1 MARQNIFGTVFG
13 VEAGMLQLAVFPN
26 ISKRRAGEIVD
37 RIFNFYRNKD
47 VRLVMPATEARQFR
61 KEEYGLP
68 CVERVHIDMALSIG
82 GDGTLLGVCRRFRE
96 QGIPVCGINLGTLGF
111 LADIEPNEL
120 EIRLGKILVGDYVV
134 EHRLLLSGYVHNE
147 LGEKFL
153 GNAINDVVI
162 SKGGTA
168 RMLTLGLYVN
178 DTHLMNYKADGMII
192 SSPTGSTA
200 YSLSAGGPILN
211 PTIRALLLTP
221 ICAHTFQM
229 RPLVVSEDDEIRIK
243 ISANRDLIVTL
254 DGQESFQ
261 IQPGDEVVVRK
272 SRAAARIVKFADKNY
287 YDVLKAK
294 LWNTGSVQN
303 F

>member
-13 VEAGMLQLAVFPN
+13 VEAGMMQIAVFPN
-26 ISKRRAGEIVD
+26 ISKRRSGEIVD

-82 GDGTLLGVCRRFRE
+82 GDGTLIGVCRRFRE
-96 QGIPVCGINLGTLGF
+96 QGVPVCGINLGTLGF
-111 LADIEPNEL
+111 LADIEPREL
-120 EIRLGKILVGDYVV
+120 ESRLAKILVGEYIV
-134 EHRLLLSGYVHNE
+134 ENRLLLSGFTSNE

-162 SKGGTA
+162 SKGDSR
-168 RMLTLGLYVN
+168 RMLRMEIYVN
-178 DTHLMNYKADGMII
+178 DTHLTDCKADGLIV

-211 PTIRALLLTP
+211 PNIRALIIIP
-221 ICAHTFQM
+221 ICPHTFQM
-229 RPLVVSEDDEIRIK
+229 RPLVVSEDDEVKIK
-243 ISANRDLIVTL
+243 IAANSDLVVTL
-254 DGQESFQ
+254 DGQEIFKLPPS
-261 IQPGDEVVVRK
+261 DEVIVRK
-272 SRAAARIVKFADKNY
+272 SRTTAQIVKFADKNY

-294 LWNTGSVQN
+294 LWGNGGDWH
-303 F
+303 

>member
-13 VEAGMLQLAVFPN
+13 VDAGMLQLAVFPN
-26 ISKRRAGEIVD
+26 MSKRRAGEIVE
-37 RIFNFYRNKD
+37 RIFNFYQNKN
-47 VRLVMPATEARQFR
+47 VRLVMPATEARHFR
-61 KEEYGLP
+61 KDEFGLP

-111 LADIEPNEL
+111 LADIEPKEL
-120 EIRLGKILVGDYVV
+120 ELRLGKILIGEYFV
-134 EHRLLLSGYVHNE
+134 ENRLLLSAYIRNGMT
-147 LGEKFL
+147 EKFL

-162 SKGGTA
+162 SKGGSA
-168 RMLTLGLYVN
+168 RMLTLAVSVN
-178 DTHLMNYKADGMII
+178 ETMDYKADGLIV

-229 RPLVVSEDDEIRIK
+229 RPLVVSEDDEIKIK
-243 ISANRDLIVTL
+243 IAAAHDLVLTL

-261 IQPGDEVVVRK
+261 IQPSDEIVVRK
-272 SRAAARIVKFADKNY
+272 SKKTAQIVKFADKNY
-287 YDVLKAK
+287 YEILKAK
-294 LWNTGSVQN
+294 MWT
-303 F
+303 

>member
-13 VEAGMLQLAVFPN
+13 VEAGMMQIAVFPN
-26 ISKRRAGEIVD
+26 ISKRRSGEIVD

-47 VRLVMPATEARQFR
+47 VRLVMPATEARLFR

-82 GDGTLLGVCRRFRE
+82 GDGTLIGVCRRFRE

-111 LADIEPNEL
+111 LADIEPKEL
-120 EIRLGKILVGDYVV
+120 EIRLGKILVGDYIV
-134 EHRLLLSGYVHNE
+134 ENRLLISGYVSSDM
-147 LGEKFL
+147 GERFL

-162 SKGGTA
+162 SKGTSA
-168 RMLTLGLYVN
+168 RMLRMEIFIN
-178 DTHLMNYKADGMII
+178 DTHLADCKADGLIV

-200 YSLSAGGPILN
+200 YSLSAGGPIV
-211 PTIRALLLTP
+211 P

-229 RPLVVSEDDEIRIK
+229 RPLVVSEDDEVRIK
-243 ISANRDLIVTL
+243 ISANTDFTVTL
-254 DGQESFQ
+254 DGQENFK
-261 IQPGDEVVVRK
+261 IPPTNEVIVKK
-272 SRAAARIVKFADKNY
+272 SRMTAQIVKFADKNY

-294 LWNTGSVQN
+294 LWGASID
-303 F
+303 

>member
-13 VEAGMLQLAVFPN
+13 VEAGMMQIAVFPN
-26 ISKRRAGEIVD
+26 MSKRRSGEIVD

-61 KEEYGLP
+61 KEEFGLP

-111 LADIEPNEL
+111 LADIEPREL
-120 EIRLGKILVGDYVV
+120 ESRLGKILIGEYIV
-134 EHRLLLSGYVHNE
+134 EHRLLLSGYVRNE
-147 LGEKFL
+147 LGERFL

-162 SKGGTA
+162 AKSGVA
-168 RMLTLGLYVN
+168 RMLRLELFVN
-178 DTHLMNYKADGMII
+178 NTHLLNCKADGII
-192 SSPTGSTA
+192 VSSPTGSTA

-211 PTIRALLLTP
+211 PTIRALILTP
-221 ICAHTFQM
+221 ICAHTFQL
-229 RPLVVSEDDEIRIK
+229 RPIVVSEDDEVRIK
-243 ISANRDLIVTL
+243 VSANKDCMVTL
-254 DGQESFQ
+254 DGQESFK
-261 IQPGDEVVVRK
+261 IQPNDEVIVRK
-272 SRAAARIVKFADKNY
+272 SKMTAQIVKFADKNY

-294 LWNTGSVQN
+294 LWNAYEPIR
-303 F
+303 

>member
-13 VEAGMLQLAVFPN
+13 VDAGMMQIAVFPN
-26 ISKRRAGEIVD
+26 MSKRRAGEIVD
-37 RIFNFYRNKD
+37 RIFSYYQNKN
-47 VRLVMPATEARQFR
+47 VRLVMPATEARHFR
-61 KEEYGLP
+61 KDEFGLP

-111 LADIEPNEL
+111 LADIEPKEL
-120 EIRLGKILVGDYVV
+120 ELRLGKILIGEYFV
-134 EHRLLLSGYVHNE
+134 ENRLLLSGYIRNE

-162 SKGGTA
+162 SKGVSA
-168 RMLTLGLYVN
+168 RMITMSVFIN
-178 DTHLMNYKADGMII
+178 DTHLMDYKADGII
-192 SSPTGSTA
+192 VSSPTGSTA

-229 RPLVVSEDDEIRIK
+229 RPLVVSEDDEVKIK
-243 ISANRDLIVTL
+243 IVTARDLVLTL
-254 DGQESFQ
+254 DGQESFKV
-261 IQPGDEVVVRK
+261 QPTDEIIVRK
-272 SRAAARIVKFADKNY
+272 SRKTAQIVKFADKNY
-287 YDVLKAK
+287 YEVLKAK
-294 LWNTGSVQN
+294 MWS
-303 F
+303 

>member
-13 VEAGMLQLAVFPN
+13 VEAGMMQIAVFPN
-26 ISKRRAGEIVD
+26 ISKRRSGEIVD
-37 RIFNFYRNKD
+37 RIFNFYRNKN

-82 GDGTLLGVCRRFRE
+82 GDGTLIGVCRRFRE

-111 LADIEPNEL
+111 LADIEPREL
-120 EIRLGKILVGDYVV
+120 ESRLAKILIGDYIV
-134 EHRLLLSGYVHNE
+134 ENRLLLSGFTSNE

-162 SKGGTA
+162 SKGGSG
-168 RMLTLGLYVN
+168 RMLRMEISVN
-178 DTHLMNYKADGMII
+178 NTHLTDCKADGLIV

-211 PTIRALLLTP
+211 PNIRALIIIP
-221 ICAHTFQM
+221 ICPHTFQM
-229 RPLVVSEDDEIRIK
+229 RPLVVSEDDEVKIK
-243 ISANRDLIVTL
+243 IMASSDLIVTL
-254 DGQESFQ
+254 DGQEIFKL
-261 IQPGDEVVVRK
+261 PPNDEVVVRK
-272 SRAAARIVKFADKNY
+272 SKTTAQIVKFADKNY

-294 LWNTGSVQN
+294 LWGTGGDWH
-303 F
+303 

>member
-13 VEAGMLQLAVFPN
+13 VDAGMLQLAVFPN
-26 ISKRRAGEIVD
+26 MSKRRAGEIVD
-37 RIFNFYRNKD
+37 RIFNFYQNKN
-47 VRLVMPATEARQFR
+47 VRLVMPATEARHFR
-61 KEEYGLP
+61 KDEFGLP

-111 LADIEPNEL
+111 LADIEPKEL
-120 EIRLGKILVGDYVV
+120 ELRLGKILIGEYFI
-134 EHRLLLSGYVHNE
+134 ENRLLLSGYIRNE
-147 LGEKFL
+147 FGEKFL

-162 SKGGTA
+162 SKGGSA
-168 RMLTLGLYVN
+168 RMLTLSVSVN
-178 DTHLMNYKADGMII
+178 ETHLMNYKADGVIV

-229 RPLVVSEDDEIRIK
+229 RPLVVSEDDEIKIK
-243 ISANRDLIVTL
+243 IAAARDLVLTL

-261 IQPGDEVVVRK
+261 IQPSDEIVVRK
-272 SRAAARIVKFADKNY
+272 SSKTAQIVKFADKNY
-287 YDVLKAK
+287 YEVLKAK
-294 LWNTGSVQN
+294 MWS
-303 F
+303 

>member
-13 VEAGMLQLAVFPN
+13 IDAGMLQLAVFPN
-26 ISKRRAGEIVD
+26 MSKRRAGEIVE
-37 RIFNFYRNKD
+37 RIFDFYRNKN

-82 GDGTLLGVCRRFRE
+82 GDGTLLGVCRRFKE
-96 QGIPVCGINLGTLGF
+96 QDIPVCGINLGTLGF
-111 LADIEPNEL
+111 LADIEPQEL
-120 EIRLGKILVGDYVV
+120 ESRLGKILVGDYII
-134 EHRLLLSGYVHNE
+134 EHRLLLSGYIRNE

-162 SKGGTA
+162 SKGGGA
-168 RMLTLGLYVN
+168 RMLKLSTYVN
-178 DTHLMNYKADGMII
+178 STYLMSYKADGVII

-221 ICAHTFQM
+221 ICPHTFQM
-229 RPLVVSEDDEIRIK
+229 RPLVVSEDDEICIK
-243 ISANRDLIVTL
+243 IDANRDLMVTL
-254 DGQESFQ
+254 DGQETFQ
-261 IQPGDEVVVRK
+261 IQPGDDVVVRK
-272 SRAAARIVKFADKNY
+272 SFADKNY

-294 LWNTGSVQN
+294 LWKE
-303 F
+303 

>member
-13 VEAGMLQLAVFPN
+13 VDAGMMQIAVFPN
-26 ISKRRAGEIVD
+26 MSKRRAGEIVD
-37 RIFNFYRNKD
+37 RIFSYYQNKN
-47 VRLVMPATEARQFR
+47 VRLVMPATEARHFR
-61 KEEYGLP
+61 KDEFGLP

-111 LADIEPNEL
+111 LADIEPKEL
-120 EIRLGKILVGDYVV
+120 ELRLGKILIGEYFV
-134 EHRLLLSGYVHNE
+134 ENRLLLSGYIRNE

-162 SKGGTA
+162 SKGVSA
-168 RMLTLGLYVN
+168 RMITMSVFIN
-178 DTHLMNYKADGMII
+178 DTHLMDYKADGII
-192 SSPTGSTA
+192 VSSPTGSTA

-229 RPLVVSEDDEIRIK
+229 RPLVVSEDDEVKIK
-243 ISANRDLIVTL
+243 IITARDLVLTL
-254 DGQESFQ
+254 DGQESFKV
-261 IQPGDEVVVRK
+261 QPTDEIIVRK
-272 SRAAARIVKFADKNY
+272 SRKTAQIVKFADKNY
-287 YDVLKAK
+287 YEVLKAK
-294 LWNTGSVQN
+294 MWS
-303 F
+303 

>member
-13 VEAGMLQLAVFPN
+13 VEAGMMQIAVFPN
-26 ISKRRAGEIVD
+26 ISKRRSGEIVD
-37 RIFNFYRNKD
+37 RIFKFYHNKN

-82 GDGTLLGVCRRFRE
+82 GDGTLIGVCRRFRE

-111 LADIEPNEL
+111 LTDIEPREL
-120 EIRLGKILVGDYVV
+120 ESRLGKILVGDYIV
-134 EHRLLLSGYVHNE
+134 ENRLLLSGFASNE

-162 SKGGTA
+162 SKGASA
-168 RMLTLGLYVN
+168 RMLRMEIYVN
-178 DTHLMNYKADGMII
+178 NTHLNDCQADGLIV

-200 YSLSAGGPILN
+200 YCLSAGGPILN
-211 PTIRALLLTP
+211 PNIRAQIIIP
-221 ICAHTFQM
+221 ICPHTFQM
-229 RPLVVSEDDEIRIK
+229 RPLVVSEDDEVRIK
-243 ISANRDLIVTL
+243 IRANSDLVVTL
-254 DGQESFQ
+254 DGQENFKLPPS
-261 IQPGDEVVVRK
+261 DEVIVRK
-272 SRAAARIVKFADKNY
+272 SKMTAQIVKFADKNY

-294 LWNTGSVQN
+294 LWGTGGDWH
-303 F
+303 

>member
-13 VEAGMLQLAVFPN
+13 VDAGMMQIAVFPN
-26 ISKRRAGEIVD
+26 LSKRRAGEIVD
-37 RIFNFYRNKD
+37 RIFNFYKNKD

-61 KEEYGLP
+61 KEEFGLP

-111 LADIEPNEL
+111 LADIEPQEL
-120 EIRLGKILVGDYVV
+120 ESRLGKILIGEYIV
-134 EHRLLLSGYVHNE
+134 EHRLLLSGYVRNE

-162 SKGGTA
+162 SKGGA
-168 RMLTLGLYVN
+168 PRMLQLSLSVN
-178 DTHLMNYKADGMII
+178 NTYLMDYKADGII
-192 SSPTGSTA
+192 VSSPTGSTA

-229 RPLVVSEDDEIRIK
+229 RPMVVSEDDEVQIK
-243 ISANRDLIVTL
+243 VSSNREVIVTL
-254 DGQESFQ
+254 DGQESFK
-261 IQPGDEVVVRK
+261 IQPNDEVIVRK
-272 SRAAARIVKFADKNY
+272 SKMTAQIVKFADKSY

-294 LWNTGSVQN
+294 MWNYASVEAR
-303 F
+303 